1 MNLADKIKSK
11 IRDVHDFPKKGIVFK
26 DITPV
31 LSDALLCK
39 DITQEMVDQW
49 GDQQLDAVIGIES
62 RGFIF
67 GMLLAYQLDI
77 PFIPIRKVGKLPHTT
92 VQYSYELEYGTA
104 TMEMHEDA
112 IKKDWNVLIHDDLLA
127 TGGTAEAAAEL
138 VKILN
143 GRVAGFSF
151 LIDLT
156 FLNGQKKLINYSS
169 NIKSLIGY

>member
-1 MNLADKIKSK
+1 MKLADKIKSK

-31 LSDALLCK
+31 LGDALLCK

-49 GDQQLDAVIGIES
+49 GDQKLDAVIGIES

-104 TMEMHEDA
+104 TMEIHEDA
-112 IKKDWNVLIHDDLLA
+112 IQENWNVLIHDDLLA

-156 FLNGQKKLINYSS
+156 FLNGKQKLNIYSP
-169 NIKSLIGY
+169 NIKSLIAY

>member
-1 MNLADKIKSK
+1 MNLSDKIKSK

-31 LSDALLCK
+31 LGDAMLCK
-39 DITQEMVDQW
+39 DITQEMVGQW
-49 GDQQLDAVIGIES
+49 ESQRLDAIIGIES

-67 GMLLAYQLDI
+67 GMLMAYQLDI

-104 TMEMHEDA
+104 TMEIHEDA
-112 IKKDWNVLIHDDLLA
+112 IDKGWNVLIHDDLLA

-138 VKILN
+138 VRILN
-143 GRVAGFSF
+143 GNVAGFSF

-156 FLNGQKKLINYSS
+156 FLNGQAKLNTYSP
-169 NIKSLIGY
+169 NIKSLIAY

>member
-1 MNLADKIKSK
+1 MNLTDKIKSK
-11 IRDVHDFPKKGIVFK
+11 IRDVKDFPKEGIVFK

-31 LSDALLCK
+31 LGDSHLCK
-39 DITQEMVDQW
+39 EITHDMIAQW
-49 GDQQLDAVIGIES
+49 KGKNLDAIIGIES

-67 GMLLAYQLDI
+67 GMLLAYQLDV

-92 VQYSYELEYGTA
+92 VQYSYELEYGEA

-112 IKKDWNVLIHDDLLA
+112 IQADWNVLIHDDLLA

-138 VKILN
+138 VKMLKGN
-143 GRVAGFSF
+143 VAGFSF

-156 FLNGQKKLINYSS
+156 FLDGRKKLEKYSPQIES
-169 NIKSLIGY
+169 MVAY